1 MFFSI
6 KSRILTPSQLEFT
19 EYIMQETL
27 SFSDRDEFHRKAIA
41 ENIVKLLKPDTD
53 ISPLVIDGDW
63 GTGKTEFSIKLKN
76 LIIESE
82 TESKVVY
89 IDAFKGDHAES
100 PLLLI
105 TSAIAGILPEKE
117 KQTFIKKALPAIR
130 FGMKTAVKAGA
141 GWVLRQEADGIAEEF
156 QDAMKKASNAAIDG
170 AIENILEDH
179 MEAEKNINSLKTC
192 IEELSAEQKT
202 VIIIDELDRCKPN
215 FSTAILETIKHIFDT
230 NNVYFILVTNTKQL
244 RASINHIYGYS
255 LDSQKYLDKF
265 IKYTIT
271 LPDTFKNSRHETY
284 KASVAYWSQLI
295 KEMPGLD
302 SVEKHIGDGV
312 RQLIQQTNLSLR
324 ETRTFARNLNIFQ
337 RMEEKRFNER
347 TFYIYKL
354 IFITAVFI
362 HCFGDKDLLKNELTS
377 DSIDKLAAL
386 FNVNKIP
393 YTFERA
399 SDVSRIDIIFYG
411 IIKES
416 IHINKKFSPKNE
428 EETQEF
434 DALYKR
440 FVDADFYNYTIKH
453 QVNKFIQ
460 EMSFI
465 R

>member
-41 ENIVKLLKPDTD
+41 ENIVKLLKPEAD

-82 TESKVVY
+82 AESKVVY

-179 MEAEKNINSLKTC
+179 MEAEKNINSLKIC
-192 IEELSAEQKT
+192 IEELSAKQKT

-271 LPDTFKNSRHETY
+271 LPDTFKNGRYETF

-295 KEMPGLD
+295 KEKPNLE
-302 SVEKHIGDGV
+302 SIEKHIGDGV

-324 ETRTFARNLNIFQ
+324 ETHTFARNLNIFQ
-337 RMEEKRFNER
+337 TMEENRFNEN
-347 TFYIYKL
+347 TYYIYRL

-386 FNVNKIP
+386 LNVNKIP
-393 YTFERA
+393 YTFERT
-399 SDVSRIDIIFYG
+399 SDVSRVDIIFYG
-411 IIKES
+411 IIKEN
-416 IHINKKFSPKNE
+416 IHINKKFSPKNG
-428 EETQEF
+428 EETKEF
-434 DALYKR
+434 DALYNR
-440 FVDADFYNYTIKH
+440 FVDADFYNATIKD